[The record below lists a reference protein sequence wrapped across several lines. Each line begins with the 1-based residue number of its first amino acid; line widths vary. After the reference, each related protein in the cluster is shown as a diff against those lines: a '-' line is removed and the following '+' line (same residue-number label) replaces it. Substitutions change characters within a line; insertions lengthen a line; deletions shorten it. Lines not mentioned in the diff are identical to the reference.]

1 VTTSRNPSD
10 STSQS
15 GFRSEVDEL
24 HRLLSLL
31 LEDRLSDDEG
41 TALGQ
46 LLSDHPEFVDVYVDC
61 MQLHG
66 LLQWEAGGLVH
77 ESAEPAV
84 PVLAAHEPDESAT
97 GWRRKR
103 PSRGA
108 GLTVVAVVVLVLFGG
123 MFIANQQPDAVV
135 VDNGHGEPVV
145 PGSESGQQPDEV
157 VAADGGGR
165 EIQPL
170 HLDNFRNGAGDRS
183 EDSSDAVASTVDETR
198 SASGWGL
205 QSDFTDDQVV
215 SLINADLQK
224 HWQDNSVAP
233 SPVAGADEWL
243 RRAYLTFAGRIPTLE
258 ESTAFAQQPADD
270 RRELV
275 IDDLLTSRWRSENLS
290 RIWTN
295 LLVGRTS
302 RAGVNRDSLSLF
314 LEEQFQENR
323 PWIDTVGELI
333 TAEGRNDQNGAA
345 NFLLAHLNNQA
356 TPATAVT
363 ARLFLGEQLQCVQCH
378 DHPFAKGISQRD
390 YWALNA
396 FFQQTDS
403 VTEVADASQTMPSM
417 QGGDT
422 YRLVKLVDRPR
433 GGMTFFENLRG
444 QEQAV
449 LPEYDGRV
457 LTADSSVNR
466 RASLVEFLK
475 EDSESRVARAMVNRM
490 WAHFFGYGFTSQVD
504 DIGAHVPVSHPEL
517 LEGLTEAFVKS
528 DYDLRR
534 LMKWISMSQAWQLS
548 SELIADNE
556 SDRPEYG
563 ALPLFTRV
571 YSRRMTPEQVYE
583 SVRVAIRTA
592 SGLPLNS
599 DSEDAEQHR
608 TEWVQQFVRNYNTDE
623 NDEAHD
629 FDGTIAQALVMMNGA
644 DVNDAITQAAQA
656 ILYPPQS
663 VRTSRTSDSSAPRKQ
678 TGLDETLNRIAA
690 ATLTRQPTASEQ
702 KAFRQRIHELSSALP
717 GEKARS
723 TAVEDMMWAYLN
735 SSEFITIH

>member
-1 VTTSRNPSD
+1 
-10 STSQS
+10 
-15 GFRSEVDEL
+15 
-24 HRLLSLL
+24 
-31 LEDRLSDDEG
+31 
-41 TALGQ
+41 
-46 LLSDHPEFVDVYVDC
+46 
-61 MQLHG
+61 
-66 LLQWEAGGLVH
+66 
-77 ESAEPAV
+77 
-84 PVLAAHEPDESAT
+84 
-97 GWRRKR
+97 
-103 PSRGA
+103 
-108 GLTVVAVVVLVLFGG
+108 
-123 MFIANQQPDAVV
+123 
-135 VDNGHGEPVV
+135 
-145 PGSESGQQPDEV
+145 
-157 VAADGGGR
+157 
-165 EIQPL
+165 
-170 HLDNFRNGAGDRS
+170 
-183 EDSSDAVASTVDETR
+183 
-198 SASGWGL
+198 
-205 QSDFTDDQVV
+205 
-215 SLINADLQK
+215 
-224 HWQDNSVAP
+224 
-233 SPVAGADEWL
+233 
-243 RRAYLTFAGRIPTLE
+243 
-258 ESTAFAQQPADD
+258 
-270 RRELV
+270 
-275 IDDLLTSRWRSENLS
+275 
-290 RIWTN
+290 
-295 LLVGRTS
+295 
-302 RAGVNRDSLSLF
+302 
-314 LEEQFQENR
+314 
-323 PWIDTVGELI
+323 
-333 TAEGRNDQNGAA
+333 
-345 NFLLAHLNNQA
+345 
-356 TPATAVT
+356 
-363 ARLFLGEQLQCVQCH
+363 
-378 DHPFAKGISQRD
+378 
-390 YWALNA
+390 
-396 FFQQTDS
+396 
-403 VTEVADASQTMPSM
+403 
-417 QGGDT
+417 
-422 YRLVKLVDRPR
+422 
-433 GGMTFFENLRG
+433 
-444 QEQAV
+444 
-449 LPEYDGRV
+449 
-457 LTADSSVNR
+457 
-466 RASLVEFLK
+466 
-475 EDSESRVARAMVNRM
+475 MVNRM